1 MRPGNPEEQN
11 RLAEAAASEA
21 LALAPNDA
29 RAHYA
34 HARALYA
41 RRLPERALREC
52 ELAISLDRNFS
63 WGHAHAGLV
72 KIAVGRAEET
82 ESHVANAIR
91 LSPLDPRLC
100 TRLLISGMA
109 DLFLG
114 RFDRAI
120 DQLRKSVELS
130 PNDGIN
136 AFLLAAASALAGRL
150 AEAAEACTAGR
161 RAAPNFGI
169 GKYRSEPRSDNSTY
183 LAQRERVYEGMRK
196 AGVPEE

>member
-1 MRPGNPEEQN
+1 
-11 RLAEAAASEA
+11 

-82 ESHVANAIR
+82 ESHVADAIR
-91 LSPLDPRLC
+91 LSPLDPRLG
-100 TRLLISGMA
+100 TWLLISGMA

-130 PNDGIN
+130 PNEGIN
-136 AFLLAAASALAGRL
+136 AFLLAAAAALAGRL
-150 AEAAEACTAGR
+150 ADAAEACAAGR

-183 LAQRERVYEGMRK
+183 LAKRERVIDGMRK
-196 AGVPEE
+196 AGLSD